1 MSRSASVTT
10 RLLQLSILCLVGLLS
25 TVCLNSTSAQRPANL
40 NKSEL
45 EIDRR
50 VKKGTLEP
58 AIKMLKKQKVPFD
71 TALLMDDDWRTKLA
85 PAFAKMPEMQTD
97 FHARAVMKGVYL
109 ARAVLIP
116 REVELTGDTVII
128 AKELAPDDEDSE
140 VIIRGEFRL
149 VMFIIGDAKVYD
161 AIRRKRR
168 AGQFLSIDV
177 NASCAIIGL
186 SPIYYGHRFCRG
198 MALMRP

>member
-1 MSRSASVTT
+1 MSRFVSVKT
-10 RLLQLSILCLVGLLS
+10 RLVNLFILCLVGLLPAI
-25 TVCLNSTSAQRPANL
+25 CLNSTSAQRPSNL

-45 EIDRR
+45 EIERR

-71 TALLMDDDWRTKLA
+71 TALLLDEEWRTKLA

-97 FHARAVMKGVYL
+97 IHAKGIMKGVYL

-149 VMFIIGDAKVYD
+149 VIFIIGDAKVYD

-168 AGQFLSIDV
+168 ATQFLNIQI
-177 NASCAIIGL
+177 AAPCALIGL
-186 SPIYYGHRFCRG
+186 SPIYYGHKSCRG
-198 MALMRP
+198 MAMTRP

>member
-1 MSRSASVTT
+1 MFPSMVRSAT
-10 RLLQLSILCLVGLLS
+10 LWLWFFVGLLS
-25 TVCLNSTSAQRPANL
+25 AVFLTSTSAQRPSNL

-45 EIDRR
+45 ELDRR
-50 VKKGTLEP
+50 VKKGTLGP

-71 TALLMDDDWRTKLA
+71 TALLLDEEWRTKLA

-97 FHARAVMKGVYL
+97 IHSKGVMKGVYL

-116 REVELTGDTVII
+116 REVELLGDTVII

-149 VMFIIGDAKVYD
+149 VSFIIGDAQVYD

-168 AGQFLSIDV
+168 ATQFLNIDV
-177 NASCAIIGL
+177 AAPCALIGL
-186 SPIYYGHRFCRG
+186 SPIYYGHRSCRG
-198 MALMRP
+198 MTMTRP

>member
-1 MSRSASVTT
+1 MFPSMVRSAT
-10 RLLQLSILCLVGLLS
+10 LWLWFFVGLLS
-25 TVCLNSTSAQRPANL
+25 AVFLTSTSAQRPSNL

-45 EIDRR
+45 ELDRR
-50 VKKGTLEP
+50 VKKGTLGP

-71 TALLMDDDWRTKLA
+71 TALLLDEEWRTKLA

-97 FHARAVMKGVYL
+97 IHSKGVMKGVYL

-116 REVELTGDTVII
+116 REVELLGDTVII

-149 VMFIIGDAKVYD
+149 VIFIIGDAKVYE

-168 AGQFLSIDV
+168 ATQFLNIDV
-177 NASCAIIGL
+177 AAPCALIGL
-186 SPIYYGHRFCRG
+186 SPIYYGHRSCRG
-198 MALMRP
+198 MTMTRP

>member
-1 MSRSASVTT
+1 MSRFAPVTT
-10 RLLQLSILCLVGLLS
+10 RSVNLLALCIIGV
-25 TVCLNSTSAQRPANL
+25 VPAFFLNTASAQRPNL
-40 NKSEL
+40 NKAEL

-50 VKKGTLEP
+50 VKKVTIEP

-71 TALLMDDDWRTKLA
+71 TALLLDEEWRTKLA
-85 PAFAKMPEMQTD
+85 PAFATMPEMQTD
-97 FHARAVMKGVYL
+97 IHAKGVMRGVYL

-116 REVELTGDTVII
+116 REVELIGDTVII
-128 AKELAPDDEDSE
+128 AKELAPDEEDSE

-168 AGQFLSIDV
+168 ATQFMSIDV
-177 NASCAIIGL
+177 AGPCAFIGL
-186 SPIYYGHRFCRG
+186 SPIYYGHRLCRSQ
-198 MALMRP
+198 ALVRP

>member
-1 MSRSASVTT
+1 MSRVAPVRT
-10 RLLQLSILCLVGLLS
+10 RLVNLSILCLVVLLS
-25 TVCLNSTSAQRPANL
+25 AIFLTSASAQRPTNL
-40 NKSEL
+40 NKQLL
-45 EIDRR
+45 EYESR

-71 TALLMDDDWRTKLA
+71 AALLMDDDWRAKLA

-97 FHARAVMKGVYL
+97 FHARGVMKGVYL

-168 AGQFLSIDV
+168 AGQFLRIDI
-177 NASCAIIGL
+177 NGACALIGL
-186 SPIYYGHRFCRG
+186 SPIYYGRRSCRG